1 MPSNA
6 ESRYGGD
13 QQILQL
19 LSMSDIHI
27 TSMEMH
33 WTPNQ
38 LNQPIIEEFLHPL
51 TWIASPMA
59 GLQTHRDPH
68 ITSCLCS
75 LLFKHPSL
83 EWSTTSSNKNL
94 VWKKG
99 KRWQAK
105 AKEVRIGSLL
115 EHRYAWCL
123 KKYRFEYSFD
133 MEANIK
139 NHYNYFLSALE
150 SSFK

>member
-1 MPSNA
+1 
-6 ESRYGGD
+6 
-13 QQILQL
+13 
-19 LSMSDIHI
+19 MSDIHI

-38 LNQPIIEEFLHPL
+38 LNQPIIEEFLHSIDLNSQPNGRAADTSGPTHYFLPL
-51 TWIASPMA
+51 
-59 GLQTHRDPH
+59 
-68 ITSCLCS
+68 
-75 LLFKHPSL
+75 F
-83 EWSTTSSNKNL
+83 TTIQPPKPG
-94 VWKKG
+94 VVHYEFQQEFGVKKR

-133 MEANIK
+133 LEANIK

-150 SSFK
+150 SRFK